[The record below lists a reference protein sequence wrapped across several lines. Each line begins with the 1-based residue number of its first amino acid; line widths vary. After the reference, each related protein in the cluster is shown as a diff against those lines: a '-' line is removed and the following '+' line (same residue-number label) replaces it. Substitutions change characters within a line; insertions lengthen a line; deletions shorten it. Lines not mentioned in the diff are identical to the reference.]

1 MLGTDGAASIPGTSE
16 PLSVCPAHLCSPSSW
31 SCPPFPFSAC
41 SRNNSTP
48 KSSRGP
54 CHPQMPH
61 PAKTLVLPSQVPPS
75 QSSLTLGLCR
85 ALPSRPGYV
94 KIKEHLSLPGWPP
107 AGRRLWGLA
116 LLWLALELPL
126 SLKALDHFIRS
137 QGHSPQGQIHLV
149 SLSSYFPGTRGG
161 LGVGFLTG
169 VLEPFWGRTSIICPV
184 TVDFAPSSPAAEVA
198 GESGHRAEPGRLTC
212 AVAPSRGCFLLPLS
226 SFPIGSSVL
235 KWWLAGKPGSVCSEL
250 LRLDAGQPK
259 RAAVPDEG
267 APRERPIFG
276 GRVSAATPLPSTGK
290 VCLPPHAGRRSVLQ

>member
-1 MLGTDGAASIPGTSE
+1 MRLFHCFACFPLAVVSLQLPLSPPLTILHMHTSLGQLMLGTDGAASIPGTSE
-16 PLSVCPAHLCSPSSW
+16 PLSVCPPHLCSPSSW

-116 LLWLALELPL
+116 LL
-126 SLKALDHFIRS
+126 
-137 QGHSPQGQIHLV
+137 
-149 SLSSYFPGTRGG
+149 
-161 LGVGFLTG
+161 
-169 VLEPFWGRTSIICPV
+169 
-184 TVDFAPSSPAAEVA
+184 
-198 GESGHRAEPGRLTC
+198 
-212 AVAPSRGCFLLPLS
+212 
-226 SFPIGSSVL
+226 
-235 KWWLAGKPGSVCSEL
+235 
-250 LRLDAGQPK
+250 
-259 RAAVPDEG
+259 
-267 APRERPIFG
+267 
-276 GRVSAATPLPSTGK
+276 
-290 VCLPPHAGRRSVLQ
+290 